1 MFKKLKEKLAEEI
14 SQSPQR
20 IQQFATAAQVK
31 FFVKIVFF
39 FLVC

>member
-31 FFVKIVFF
+31 IFKDYCF